1 MRGLWPVMLI
11 LARILEPLLG
21 DDGCHRN
28 DTDHAIPCQ
37 RSRELLLSRRRRL
50 AFPQGS
56 TFVVTASI
64 LQPIPVKLP
73 SNWNMVFEFDVIWP
87 IPTTEDYKKKYKN
100 KYKYKRRQ
108 WMVKRRHRRELYAT
122 FEMALNSQNLPGR
135 ECTLRTIC
143 EARTLLSPP
152 GDSFVE
158 DALRLILS
166 NVDNVRR
173 VDSYDV
179 AYRTETPCE
188 VAYPC
193 PVSILKLLL
202 SHLYHSNDLG

>member
-193 PVSILKLLL
+193 PVSLLKLLL

>member
-37 RSRELLLSRRRRL
+37 RSREELVLSRRRRL

-73 SNWNMVFEFDVIWP
+73 SNWNLVFEFDVIWP
-87 IPTTEDYKKKYKN
+87 IPTTEDYKRKKYK
-100 KYKYKRRQ
+100 KYKRRQ

-122 FEMALNSQNLPGR
+122 FETALNRYKQPKLAGKRVHVENDLRGENFVESTWRFLRGGCPSIDIKQRRQRETSRFLRCRLQNRDAVRSCLPMPR
-135 ECTLRTIC
+135 FSLKAATI
-143 EARTLLSPP
+143 
-152 GDSFVE
+152 SFV
-158 DALRLILS
+158 
-166 NVDNVRR
+166 
-173 VDSYDV
+173 
-179 AYRTETPCE
+179 PF
-188 VAYPC
+188 
-193 PVSILKLLL
+193 
-202 SHLYHSNDLG
+202 

>member
-56 TFVVTASI
+56 TFVLTGSI
-64 LQPIPVKLP
+64 LQPIPVRLP
-73 SNWNMVFEFDVIWP
+73 SNWNLVFEFDMIWP
-87 IPTTEDYKKKYKN
+87 IPTTEDYKRKKKYK
-100 KYKYKRRQ
+100 KYKRRQ

-158 DALRLILS
+158 DALRLILRYNICS
-166 NVDNVRR
+166 
-173 VDSYDV
+173 
-179 AYRTETPCE
+179 
-188 VAYPC
+188 
-193 PVSILKLLL
+193 KL
-202 SHLYHSNDLG
+202 YCIE